1 MEKQECVSLE
11 LLTSYKIFNAKV
23 NIAKVLRSS
32 NKVPVFLFDFKEI
45 CVSRQILIKVPDKKL
60 HENLSRGTSTDTCG

>member
-11 LLTSYKIFNAKV
+11 LSSYKIFNAEF

-32 NKVPVFLFDFKEI
+32 NKLPVFLSDFKEI
-45 CVSRQILIKVPDKKL
+45 YSFSIDF
-60 HENLSRGTSTDTCG
+60 N